1 MSAPRA
7 FTLRSP
13 AGLSLRVTDAGAA
26 WMSCVVPLDGEAG
39 PGREVLLGYAT
50 PADYLVQPGYLGAI
64 VGRYANRIAGA
75 SFALDGR
82 TFALDANEGPNQLH
96 GGARGFHRHL
106 WTLIRHDDDVL
117 ELGLRS
123 PDGDQGFPGQVDVR
137 VTYRIEAPLTVS
149 VSLEAR
155 TDAPTLVNLSS
166 HAYFS
171 LDGPER
177 GILDQQ
183 LRINAPR
190 YLPVRADL
198 IPTGEQAA
206 VDGTPFDFRRP
217 RRIGEALEALRRLDT
232 QPACHDHCWLLDA
245 PEAPAAAAGGVSPV
259 AAVLRSGDGRLG
271 LALHSSA
278 PGLQFYAGEFLP
290 QTPGRDG
297 RPHARHAGL
306 ALEPQALPDSPHH
319 PEWPQPGAVLRPGE
333 VYRHRLTYRFLPT
346 SASEEAPSPPSS
358 MSPSTPAA
366 PSTPSPPTA
375 GQA

>member
-1 MSAPRA
+1 MSTPRT

-13 AGLSLRVTDAGAA
+13 EGLTLRITDAGAA
-26 WMSCVVPLDGEAG
+26 WMSCRVPLEAG
-39 PGREVLLGYAT
+39 PVEGDRTDGQGEGEGREVLLGYQT

-75 SFALDGR
+75 RFELDGQ

-96 GGARGFHRHL
+96 GGTQGFHRQI
-106 WTLIRHDDDVL
+106 WTLIRHDDTVL

-123 PDGDQGFPGQVDVR
+123 PAGDQGYPGTLDVR
-137 VTYRIEAPLTVS
+137 VTYRIESPLTVS

-183 LRINAPR
+183 LRMAASR

-198 IPTGEQAA
+198 IPTGEQTPVA
-206 VDGTPFDFRRP
+206 DTPFDFRQP
-217 RRIGEALEALRRLDT
+217 RRIGEALEALRRLDV
-232 QPACHDHCWLLDA
+232 QPACHDHCWLIDE
-245 PEAPAAAAGGVSPV
+245 PSDAAA
-259 AAVLRSGDGRLG
+259 AAVLRSADGRLG
-271 LALHSSA
+271 LALHSDA

-290 QTPGRDG
+290 LTPGRDG
-297 RPHARHAGL
+297 RPYARHAGL
-306 ALEPQALPDSPHH
+306 ALEPEALPDSPHH
-319 PEWPQPGAVLRPGE
+319 PEWPQRGAVLRPGE
-333 VYRHRLTYRFLPT
+333 VYRHRLSYRFFPTTASTVASAHSSAEPSAVT
-346 SASEEAPSPPSS
+346 SAVKA
-358 MSPSTPAA
+358 
-366 PSTPSPPTA
+366 
-375 GQA
+375 